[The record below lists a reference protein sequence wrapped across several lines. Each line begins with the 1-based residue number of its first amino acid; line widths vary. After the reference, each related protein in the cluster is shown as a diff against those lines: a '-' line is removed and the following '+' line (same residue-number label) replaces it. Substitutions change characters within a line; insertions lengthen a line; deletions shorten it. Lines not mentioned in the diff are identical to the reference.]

1 MGRRVRERNGGQSL
15 VEFALVL
22 PLFLLLFFAIVDMG
36 RAVFVYNS
44 VTNAAR
50 EGARL
55 AIVNQDTTS
64 ITNRAK
70 QQVSIAET
78 VNPSVTVNFYKDADR
93 DGQAETSSPCT
104 DAGGYFGCIAVVSF
118 ESTFRPL
125 TPIIGNIVFKN
136 GVTLTATTSLPVEY
150 DCPNAQYPAAANCPK
165 QP

>member
-1 MGRRVRERNGGQSL
+1 MRAQPRARSGGQSL

-36 RAVFVYNS
+36 RAIFVYNS

-78 VNPSVTVNFYKDADR
+78 ANPSVTINFYVANG
-93 DGQAETSSPCT
+93 DGTPSTTSCPSSSP
-104 DAGGYFGCIAVVSF
+104 YFGCVAVVSF
-118 ESTFRPL
+118 ETTFRPL

-136 GVTLTATTSLPVEY
+136 GVTLTAKSALTVEY
-150 DCPNAQYPAAANCPK
+150 DCPNTQYPTAAQCPK

>member
-1 MGRRVRERNGGQSL
+1 MSRRLRPRNGGQSL

-55 AIVNQDTTS
+55 AIVNQDAPTIIS
-64 ITNRAK
+64 RAK

-78 VNPSVTVNFYKDADR
+78 VDPSVDVKFYQDNGDGTAD
-93 DGQAETSSPCT
+93 TSNECT
-104 DAGGYFGCIAVVSF
+104 ATGGYFHCIAVVTF
-118 ESTFRPL
+118 QATFRPL
-125 TPIIGNIVFKN
+125 TPIIANVVFKN
-136 GVTLTATTSLPVEY
+136 GVTVTATTALPVEY
-150 DCPNAQYPAAANCPK
+150 ECPNTQYPAAANCPK

>member
-1 MGRRVRERNGGQSL
+1 MSRRIRRRSDGQSL

-55 AIVNQDTTS
+55 AIVNQDTSS
-64 ITNRAK
+64 ITTRAK
-70 QQVSIAET
+70 SQVSIAET
-78 VNPSVTVNFYKDADR
+78 ANPSVTVGFFEAND
-93 DGQAETSSPCT
+93 DGTASATACPSTQP
-104 DAGGYFGCIAVVSF
+104 YFGCVAVVSF
-118 ESTFRPL
+118 ETTFRPL
-125 TPIIGNIVFKN
+125 TPIIGSIVFRN
-136 GVTLTATTSLPVEY
+136 GVTLTATSALTVEY
-150 DCPNAQYPAAANCPK
+150 DCPNAQYATAALCPK

>member
-1 MGRRVRERNGGQSL
+1 MRRHRKARSRGQSL

-70 QQVSIAET
+70 QQVAIAET
-78 VNPSVTVNFYKDADR
+78 ANPSVTVNFYETNDDGTAD
-93 DGQAETSSPCT
+93 TSSPCPT
-104 DAGGYFGCIAVVSF
+104 TAYFGCVAVVSF
-118 ESTFRPL
+118 QTTFRPI

-136 GVTLTATTSLPVEY
+136 GVTLTATSSLAVEY
-150 DCPNAQYPAAANCPK
+150 DCPNTQYPTAAQCPK